1 MRQAHNQSS
10 GGGGGSANDDKSC
23 PSKGWYGGEL
33 WFFDNYIIPL
43 AKKLDTCG
51 AFGISTDEFLSY
63 ATENRK
69 RWQTQGADIVAKWLQ
84 QIAVQEAAAEAKQQQ
99 EMQQQATNTT
109 ALPDK
114 ETSIQMFDQS
124 GV

>member
-1 MRQAHNQSS
+1 MRLAHYKS
-10 GGGGGSANDDKSC
+10 GGGADKC

-69 RWQTQGADIVAKWLQ
+69 RWQTEGADIVAKWLH
-84 QIAVQEAAAEAKQQQ
+84 QIAVQEEEA
-99 EMQQQATNTT
+99 
-109 ALPDK
+109 K
-114 ETSIQMFDQS
+114 ETSSQMFKDERSVMFKDETSQ
-124 GV
+124 VFTA